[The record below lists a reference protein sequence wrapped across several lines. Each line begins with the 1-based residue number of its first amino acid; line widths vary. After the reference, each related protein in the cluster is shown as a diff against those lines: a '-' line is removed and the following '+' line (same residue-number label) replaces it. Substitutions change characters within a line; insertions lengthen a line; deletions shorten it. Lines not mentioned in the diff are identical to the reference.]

1 MKKLIRALFPNL
13 EGGASPTFRLPE
25 MERLLIFHVSLMP
38 HAQGEIVT
46 FGVRFI
52 LSPTVKLG

>member
-25 MERLLIFHVSLMP
+25 MERLLIFHVSLIP
-38 HAQGEIVT
+38 QAQGEIVT
-46 FGVRFI
+46 FGVHLI
-52 LSPTVKLG
+52 LSTMVKLG